1 MGRGFAL
8 CLSRRYARLLG
19 ESATARRHRNEFLE
33 LLAPKRKFDGPLAQ
47 RIRKYV
53 RAKVLP
59 LSAHSW
65 YWQRAMRWIKEYG
78 QFATT
83 LLRSE
88 EEAGRQGGRSDLRL
102 ILGDEEMLELFVSA
116 LTLDGVGF
124 SVPRSAR
131 RFLSAAR
138 MRIGHR
144 SLNEIKS
151 LSDVIRGHERTT
163 PRTVMQ
169 AESLESDDVERIAD
183 AYGCAKSWWLVQVAC
198 MISLCFIAILRLGEL
213 VAFNM
218 DDVVIVLNDGREFR
232 VADSS
237 PVPRKREVKGVFL
250 HVKWRKAGQAHDV
263 WVPVSC
269 PTSVGLLLRHL
280 RLLRASGRTAGPL
293 FPARVGRLAPSR
305 HASNHVST
313 TSVRNALRKALVEV
327 CGLTPDQ
334 AKLFSG
340 HSMRVGGSNFM
351 RKLGVA
357 DEVHRLMGGWAS
369 LASSRGY
376 FQLPVTEQF
385 EITHKFALKERVPP
399 KVEGARMA
407 SLQSVRLMAV
417 SGG

>member
-1 MGRGFAL
+1 MVRGTAL
-8 CLSRRYARLLG
+8 CFTITTARMLG
-19 ESATARRHRNEFLE
+19 ESATAKRHREEFLR
-33 LLAPKRKFDGPLAQ
+33 LLAPKRKYGGALVS
-47 RIRKYV
+47 RIRRHV
-53 RAKVLP
+53 RQKVLP
-59 LSAHSW
+59 LSAHTW
-65 YWQRAMRWIKEYG
+65 YWQRAMRWIKEFG
-78 QFATT
+78 QFSVR
-83 LLRSE
+83 LLKDEVDS
-88 EEAGRQGGRSDLRL
+88 GREGGRTDLRHL
-102 ILGDEEMLELFVSA
+102 LGDEEMLELFISA
-116 LTLDGVGF
+116 LTLDEVGF

-138 MRIGHR
+138 MRLGHR
-144 SLNEIKS
+144 SLNEIKA

-183 AYGCAKSWWLVQVAC
+183 AYGCSKSWWEVQVAC

-213 VAFNM
+213 VVFNIE
-218 DDVVIVLNDGREFR
+218 DVVLVLKNGDEKK
-232 VADSS
+232 ATDLMT
-237 PVPRKREVKGVFL
+237 VPRKREVKGAFL
-250 HVKWRKAGQAHDV
+250 HVRWRKAGQSHDV
-263 WVPVSC
+263 WIPVSC
-269 PTSVGLLLRHL
+269 PTVMGLLLRQL
-280 RLLRASGRTAGPL
+280 RLLKAAGRSRGPL
-293 FPARVGRLAPSR
+293 FPARVGRVAPSR
-305 HASNHVST
+305 HPTNHVST

-327 CGLTPDQ
+327 CGLTRDQ

-399 KVEGARMA
+399 KVAGARTA
-407 SLQSVRLMAV
+407 SLQAVSLLAV
-417 SGG
+417 SGS

>member
-1 MGRGFAL
+1 MVKKI
-8 CLSRRYARLLG
+8 
-19 ESATARRHRNEFLE
+19 RRHV
-33 LLAPKRKFDGPLAQ
+33 RKK
-47 RIRKYV
+47 I
-53 RAKVLP
+53 LP

-78 QFATT
+78 QFSTR
-83 LLRSE
+83 LLRNE
-88 EEAGRQGGRSDLRL
+88 VECGRAGGCDDLRHL
-102 ILGDEEMLELFVSA
+102 LGDEEMLELFVSA

-138 MRIGHR
+138 MRVGHR

-198 MISLCFIAILRLGEL
+198 MIALCFIAILRLGEL

-218 DDVVIVLNDGREFR
+218 DDVVIVMKNGDEVNAVSLS
-232 VADSS
+232 A
-237 PVPRKREVKGVFL
+237 VPRKRDVKGVFL
-250 HVKWRKAGQAHDV
+250 HVKWRKAGQCHDV

-269 PTSVGLLLRHL
+269 PTAVGLLLRHL
-280 RLLRASGRTAGPL
+280 RMLRASGRSSGPL
-293 FPARVGRLAPSR
+293 FPARAGRVAPVR
-305 HASNHVST
+305 HAANHVST

-327 CGLTPDQ
+327 CGLTPAQ

-376 FQLPVTEQF
+376 FQLPATEQF
-385 EITHKFALKERVPP
+385 EITHKFALKERIPP
-399 KVEGARMA
+399 KVEGTRMA
-407 SLQSVRLMAV
+407 SLRSVRLLAV